1 MNEINE
7 IKKCPFCGGE
17 VRLAKMN
24 HGLSCRGYEVKISI
38 LCDHCHLRF
47 GNEFSEYIVNENG
60 QTETIKDGAS
70 KLIERWNE
78 RAEEPQE
85 KKEARFERLLK
96 DGRKADRLVC
106 CLAYRD
112 KYNSEDCRPL
122 PCSKCEFRN
131 PENAIKYLLEPYEG
145 KDDFVAVSD
154 LISKTQSSANEIL
167 ETLRANTKK
176 HE

>member
-1 MNEINE
+1 MKCKTCGYEFGREASLIKAFNDGE
-7 IKKCPFCGGE
+7 IK
-17 VRLAKMN
+17 V
-24 HGLSCRGYEVKISI
+24 YE
-38 LCDHCHLRF
+38 
-47 GNEFSEYIVNENG
+47 
-60 QTETIKDGAS
+60 DGHK
-70 KLIERWNE
+70 KLVDKWNE

>member
-1 MNEINE
+1 MNE

-24 HGLSCRGYEVKISI
+24 HGLSNRGYEVKISI
-38 LCDHCHLRF
+38 LCDHCNLRF